1 VIGKAKRAPGDE
13 LSVAGFVVGLLV
25 VVPGALVL
33 SIPPLLAAPRRIG
46 NLGTALLVLGFVA
59 LAIAFFPAYERLKP
73 SSPPTPRRDFV
84 VILFSAL
91 LAGLWA
97 YLFLDALLAFL
108 LLLAL
113 GGIVLLPEDWGQW
126 VTEHLPGRRP
136 AG

>member
-1 VIGKAKRAPGDE
+1 MTGKAKRTAGDE

-25 VVPGALVL
+25 VVPGAMVL
-33 SIPPLLAAPRRIG
+33 AIPPLLAAPGRLG

-91 LAGLWA
+91 LAGLWT
-97 YLFLDALLAFL
+97 YLFFDVLLAFL
-108 LLLAL
+108 LLVVL
-113 GGIVLLPEDWGQW
+113 GGIVLLPEDWGQR
-126 VTEHLPGRRP
+126 VTEHLPGRHTG
-136 AG
+136 A